1 MPMSRFEELHY
12 LAELMNR
19 AITMAEISDGDT
31 PAHLA
36 EFVGSR
42 IQELAESASQD

>member
-1 MPMSRFEELHY
+1 MPMTRFEELHY
-12 LAELMNR
+12 LAELMDR
-19 AITMAEISDGDT
+19 SITMAELTDGDT

-42 IQELAESASQD
+42 IQELSEAASQD